1 MSEEQLKAFFAK
13 VQADTNIQARLKEAK
28 SPDDVVAIAKE
39 HGHHFSSE
47 HVTQL
52 SDEDLKSISG
62 GSNLCASMFCN
73 WQISLSQKPQKLLI
87 RNAPRTTNSILSKS
101 QGDSKLAIIM
111 TAKSPEDVVG
121 IDKE

>member
-1 MSEEQLKAFFAK
+1 MFEEQLKAFFAK

-62 GSNLCASMFCN
+62 GLNLCASKFCG
-73 WQISLSQKPQKLLI
+73 WQIYLSQKPQKLI
-87 RNAPRTTNSILSKS
+87 IFNAPRTTNSILSQS
-101 QGDSKLAIIM
+101 QGDSKLAKIK
-111 TAKSPEDVVG
+111 TAKSPEYVDG